1 MADIKLVKVKRK
13 KIEVSQEKID
23 KTLEELRKM
32 QKQEVLTNKPTTK
45 QDKVVVDLEML
56 LDKVSVEGGQA
67 KDHQIYLFDNYY
79 VPGLPEQLV
88 GLTKGETKE
97 FNLPFPQEHYNKNLA
112 GKNVDFKVKIKD
124 IYEVKLPELSHALAK
139 SIGFDSLED
148 LQKQIKINI
157 QQDEE
162 QKEEQR
168 LEGAIVDELIKKSEF
183 TDIPEVLLDAEIH
196 KMVHELEE
204 AISVQGLKFED
215 YLKHIKKTKEDLRQ
229 EFISQ
234 AERRVKG
241 ALLMRE
247 IALEQNIEVGD
258 EEVQKE
264 VDRLVEMYKNDSETQ
279 DKIKEEGYR
288 EFLRNVLVNRKVIEY
303 LKKSCVD

>member
-1 MADIKLVKVKRK
+1 
-13 KIEVSQEKID
+13 
-23 KTLEELRKM
+23 
-32 QKQEVLTNKPTTK
+32 
-45 QDKVVVDLEML
+45 ML